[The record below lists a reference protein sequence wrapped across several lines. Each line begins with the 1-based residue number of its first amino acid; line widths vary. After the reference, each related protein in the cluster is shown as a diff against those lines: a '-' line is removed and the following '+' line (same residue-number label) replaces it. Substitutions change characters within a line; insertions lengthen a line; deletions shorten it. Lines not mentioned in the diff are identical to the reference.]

1 MPTLHWGHRTCP
13 APRHTGQMCLTCDVG
28 VLVPLAGL
36 WEEPTLFGPFS
47 ELSPRFEHRL
57 LSGARTCRARRSLH
71 SGLSVITGEE

>member
-28 VLVPLAGL
+28 VLVPLVGL

-47 ELSPRFEHRL
+47 ELSPRFGQVGEGHGMRVRPL
-57 LSGARTCRARRSLH
+57 HTVQKRS
-71 SGLSVITGEE
+71 S